1 MQYEFNKREEAKS
14 KQSFQ
19 QQAYTD
25 ANQWRS
31 FIDDGNHNNIMFIS
45 TVTGEIRTGVPTAL
59 QWVRHIK

>member
-14 KQSFQ
+14 KYNFQ
-19 QQAYTD
+19 QQAYND

-31 FIDDGNHNNIMFIS
+31 FIDDGNRNSIMFIS
-45 TVTGEIRTGVPTAL
+45 TITGEIRTGVPTAL